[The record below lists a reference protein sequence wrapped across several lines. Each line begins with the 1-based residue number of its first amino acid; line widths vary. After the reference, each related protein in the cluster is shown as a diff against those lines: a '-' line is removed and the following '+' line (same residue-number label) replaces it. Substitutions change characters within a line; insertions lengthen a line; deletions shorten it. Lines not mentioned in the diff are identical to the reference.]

1 QLKSMIVGVKYVA
14 AEVIRTNVGIDT
26 CCRPHTGDAPIVG
39 VNVNDPRELS
49 APGADILG
57 LEHPAFGKFP
67 LQAKVSLLVVRRHD
81 VLVHMPRV
89 RHHTS
94 SPRKPW
100 RGCKGIAQ

>member
-1 QLKSMIVGVKYVA
+1 MIVGIKFVA
-14 AEVIRTNVGIDT
+14 AEVIRTDIGIDT
-26 CCRPHTGDAPIVG
+26 CSRARTRDAAIEG
-39 VNVNDPRELS
+39 VDINNSREFP
-49 APGADILG
+49 APGADILR

-67 LQAKVSLLVVRRHD
+67 LQAEVSLLVVRRHD

-100 RGCKGIAQ
+100 RGCKGIAQQAGR